1 MTAATMK
8 SNKETIIKKT
18 KPLTKRQKHKL
29 GPNKSNTWPQQP
41 KYKSMD
47 ARDQAY
53 IRMAGLGSQSSK
65 NKSSSSP
72 SSKSSSTKAPLN
84 ANDDIINSPEYKF
97 GRLLASPQARTR
109 HATILKLKDY
119 LKARTDPSNENGGLQ
134 RDGVPERSSER
145 SSGTKVCPSRRP
157 AMELPSR

>member
-53 IRMAGLGSQSSK
+53 IRMAGLGSQSTK
-65 NKSSSSP
+65 NKSSSSS
-72 SSKSSSTKAPLN
+72 SSKSSSTKHLLMQMMILLIHLN
-84 ANDDIINSPEYKF
+84 INLVVSLHHHKLVHVMLLYLNLKIIS
-97 GRLLASPQARTR
+97 RL
-109 HATILKLKDY
+109 
-119 LKARTDPSNENGGLQ
+119 GLIQ
-134 RDGVPERSSER
+134 VMKMVD
-145 SSGTKVCPSRRP
+145 
-157 AMELPSR
+157 